1 MGTDSHSILILLG
14 FGSWLVKV
22 YLTMSINLDQAILIA
37 GVSCLIFIKNYFILV
52 FDS

>member
-1 MGTDSHSILILLG
+1 MGTDSHSILILLD

-22 YLTMSINLDQAILIA
+22 YLAMSINWDQAILIA
-37 GVSCLIFIKNYFILV
+37 GVSCLILIKKYFILA